1 MSSRTDSGR
10 AWPMSGEHFIPFRR
24 TDIITMCG
32 GDLPAEEKG
41 SFVGFT
47 RMLASLLHHR
57 FRDRIEAL
65 KDAYHPFNPEADTR
79 TLAAL
84 SPADRVAAQQR
95 LEEELTSLAH
105 AANYSPMDVDELQR
119 AAGVHSLLKVRME
132 INTNVIDKIIFFR
145 RGESIRTRDVPIWY
159 GLRRR
164 SVSFT
169 NYARVLVYA
178 KFKEAEHFAG
188 ADLDRL
194 PFRPGSTIVKLFQ
207 NVPRDD
213 LEMVFPNVQ
222 VRMRLV
228 DKLLIG
234 VPALVSGVVVI
245 VTKLFATFGLLLL
258 LLGFWVG
265 IRHEEVPVS
274 QAALVSAGV
283 GIFAF
288 GGYLVR
294 QVTKFKNRKILF
306 MKALSENLY
315 FRNLDN
321 DAGVFHNLLDAAE
334 EMEVIEAV
342 LAYHFVRT
350 AKMPPTASE
359 LDGLVEG
366 WFAGRWDA
374 RFDFEVE
381 DGLRK
386 VRELGLV
393 TEDDDGRLH
402 AVTLS
407 EAKQQMDRVWD
418 DVFDYSR
425 PAVAPAQRT
434 V

>member
-1 MSSRTDSGR
+1 MN
-10 AWPMSGEHFIPFRR
+10 GEHFIPFRK
-24 TDIITMCG
+24 TDIVTMCS
-32 GDLPAEEKG
+32 DELPAEERG
-41 SFVGFT
+41 SFLGFT

-79 TLAAL
+79 TLAEL
-84 SPADRVAAQQR
+84 SPTNRAAAQQR
-95 LEEELTSLAH
+95 LEEELTALAF
-105 AANYSPMDVDELQR
+105 AANYTPLDVEELQR

-132 INTNVIDKIIFFR
+132 INTDVIDKIIFFR
-145 RGESIRTRDVPIWY
+145 RGESTRTREIPIWY
-159 GLRRR
+159 GLRRQT
-164 SVSFT
+164 VSFT

-178 KFKEAEHFAG
+178 KFKDADYFAG
-188 ADLDRL
+188 KDLDRL

-222 VRMRLV
+222 VRMRLF

-234 VPALVSGVVVI
+234 VPALISGVFVI
-245 VTKLFATFGLLLL
+245 TKLLAPLGLLLV
-258 LLGFWVG
+258 LLGVWLG
-265 IRHEEVPVS
+265 LSDREVTLN
-274 QAALVSAGV
+274 QAALVSGGAGL
-283 GIFAF
+283 FAF
-288 GGYLVR
+288 GGFLVR

-350 AKMPPTASE
+350 AKAPPTTSE
-359 LDGLVEG
+359 LDGLVEA

-374 RFDFEVE
+374 RLDFEVE

-386 VRELGLV
+386 VRELELV
-393 TEDDDGRLH
+393 TENGDGRLH
-402 AVTLS
+402 AVTLT
-407 EAKQQMDRVWD
+407 EAKQRMDQVWD

-425 PAVAPAQRT
+425 PSVAPAQRT
-434 V
+434 G